1 MYIISIYKLL
11 FYLWY
16 MKYLK
21 TINYKQLDKLKELT
35 KVEKVY
41 CLPVNWLWLSEKQV
55 NKIDTTDFIYPWKKN
70 WDMYFTKKIK
80 IKWLEEL
87 KNVYFSKV
95 RLEESFFEYIDY
107 IEETETFMYVK
118 VWEENNVF
126 I

>member
-1 MYIISIYKLL
+1 
-11 FYLWY
+11 
-16 MKYLK
+16 
-21 TINYKQLDKLKELT
+21 
-35 KVEKVY
+35 
-41 CLPVNWLWLSEKQV
+41 
-55 NKIDTTDFIYPWKKN
+55 
-70 WDMYFTKKIK
+70 MYFTKKIK